1 LGQVCW
7 GSRRVLS
14 RHTEELAIL
23 VVVEW
28 TKDDGPT
35 VWLVRHGES
44 TWNALGLVQGHADGP
59 TLTEEGLR
67 QSAQAAE
74 HFRARNVAAVYASD
88 LERAQQT
95 AACIAPVVGCSIQ
108 TVAALRERCFG
119 SREGQP
125 LTSLQVEESGISG
138 GSVVDASA
146 RPEGGE
152 SLDQVYD
159 RVGAFM
165 EWLTDQS
172 HTGDVILVTHGGTI
186 RAIRAYCAGV
196 PMVETAWEA
205 VPNGSVWSIHHATA
219 TQASQC

>member
-1 LGQVCW
+1 
-7 GSRRVLS
+7 
-14 RHTEELAIL
+14 LAIL

-28 TKDDGPT
+28 TNDDGPT

-59 TLTEEGLR
+59 TLTEKGRL

-74 HFRARNVAAVYASD
+74 HFRARGVVAVYASD

-95 AACIAPVVGCSIQ
+95 ASYIEPVVGRPVQ

-119 SREGQP
+119 SREGHP
-125 LTSLQVEESGISG
+125 LASLEAAESGIAG
-138 GSVVDASA
+138 QRVVDASA

-165 EWLTDQS
+165 EWLSDQS

-196 PMVETAWEA
+196 PMVDTMWDA
-205 VPNGSVWSIHHATA
+205 VPNGSVWSIQHAA
-219 TQASQC
+219 VAPASQC